1 MCASLY
7 PTWGV
12 GGFLYKEPPALIY
25 LRPKAEGYKN
35 LEELDVSVPPDY
47 DLLSF
52 GFPYESKWLDP
63 IKVFDRGKP

>member
-1 MCASLY
+1 MCVSLY
-7 PTWGV
+7 PARGV
-12 GGFLYKEPPALIY
+12 GELLYKEPPTYVY
-25 LRPKAEGYKN
+25 LRPSAKGYKN
-35 LEELDVSVPPDY
+35 LEELDVSVPLDY